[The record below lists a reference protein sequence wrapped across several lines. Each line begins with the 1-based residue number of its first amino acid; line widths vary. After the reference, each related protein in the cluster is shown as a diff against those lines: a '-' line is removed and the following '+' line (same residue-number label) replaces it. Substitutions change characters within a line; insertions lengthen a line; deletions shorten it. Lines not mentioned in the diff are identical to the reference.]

1 MAPASASAG
10 KRADVARPAL
20 PLTSTASNKSA
31 TSTPNP
37 LLLRLLTI
45 HHTIAAAAITKT
57 IAAT

>member
-1 MAPASASAG
+1 MTGAG
-10 KRADVARPAL
+10 KRADRGSDLHRA
-20 PLTSTASNKSA
+20 LTSTASNKSA

-57 IAAT
+57 ITAT